1 MQIKLLAYE
10 QTRRC
15 VYIFPFLFKDQ
26 PVIGRDVML
35 LSSYYIEWVQSLLLL
50 ARHDT
55 VGGDTIASAHT

>member
-10 QTRRC
+10 QARRC

-26 PVIGRDVML
+26 PVIRSYAML

-50 ARHDT
+50 ARRDT
-55 VGGDTIASAHT
+55 ASGDTTASART